1 MNDQNNNSNPAS
13 VPTSAPVVNNPA
25 PVTDVPAAPVA
36 QAPDADLQKLSQD
49 LQNLAQEA
57 TTAPATP
64 AEPAVAEPAAPAA
77 APVMPVE
84 PSMPKMDA
92 PAPAAEVAKPESQVT
107 IYVTA
112 NCPFCKAEKEY
123 LTSKNI
129 SFSEKNVEESTDNL
143 KEMLALSDN
152 FAGVPVSVLNG
163 PKGKKTVKGFTQ
175 DEFEEELVAVGL
187 LDAVS
192 APKAEASLE
201 EKSEEVN
208 MAPEPAMPAQT
219 PEPAMPAEPVVP
231 ESPVPTAPT
240 APTMPPMPDLNAAP
254 GSTDT
259 PTQ

>member
-13 VPTSAPVVNNPA
+13 VPASAPVVSNPA
-25 PVTDVPAAPVA
+25 SAVADTSAAP
-36 QAPDADLQKLSQD
+36 APDLDLQKLSQD

-92 PAPAAEVAKPESQVT
+92 PAPTAEVTKPESQVT

-192 APKAEASLE
+192 APKTETPLE
-201 EKSEEVN
+201 EKPAEVN
-208 MAPEPAMPAQT
+208 MAPEPNVVEEVPVA
-219 PEPAMPAEPVVP
+219 PVVP
-231 ESPVPTAPT
+231 SVPVVPAPEVPV
-240 APTMPPMPDLNAAP
+240 APVMPTMPDMNAAP
-254 GSTDT
+254 TSSQT
-259 PTQ
+259 PATQTE